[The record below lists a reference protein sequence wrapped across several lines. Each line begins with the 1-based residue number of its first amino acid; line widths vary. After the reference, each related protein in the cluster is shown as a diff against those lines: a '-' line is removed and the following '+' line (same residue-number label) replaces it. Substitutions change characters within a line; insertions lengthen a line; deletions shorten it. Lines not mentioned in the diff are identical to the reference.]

1 MKFAHFFIDRPIFAG
16 VISILITLVGAIAML
31 TLPIAQYPEIA
42 PPTIQVTTSYPG
54 ANAKTVA
61 ETVAT
66 PIEQQ
71 INGVE
76 NMLYMSSAST
86 SDGVMTLNVT
96 FKLGTNI
103 DDAQVLVQNRVATA
117 VPTLPQDVQRIGVT
131 TKKQSPDI
139 TMVVHLVSPDGSLD
153 SIFTSNYAL
162 LQIRDELARLPGVG
176 DVNVF
181 GAREYSMRIWLN
193 PEKVAARGLTAQ
205 DVVQAIQEQNVQV
218 AAGTVGAQPVPAGA
232 AAFQYTVNTQGRL
245 ADEAAFG
252 EIVIKTG
259 ADGRITRVRDV
270 ARVELAAKDYTANSQ
285 LGGKPATAI
294 GIFQLPGS
302 NALET
307 SDRIRAK
314 MKELKE
320 RFPTGLDYK
329 IQYDPTVSVRESIH
343 EVEKTL
349 FEAVALV
356 VLVVL
361 IFLQNWRASVIP
373 LIAVPVSLIGTFAA
387 MSLFGF
393 SINNISLFGM
403 VLAIGIVVDDAI
415 VVIEAIEHHIANGMS
430 PRDAAR
436 KAMDEVSG
444 AVVAVALVLGAV
456 FVPTAFMGGITGQFF
471 RQFALT
477 IAISTAISALNSL
490 TLSPALGAILLQSK
504 GTKRD
509 WLQKIIDGLLGWFFK
524 GFNKVFGWASD
535 AYGRSVARLTRL
547 AVIVLFFYAGLL
559 VLTGLGF
566 KAVPT
571 GFIPTQDRGYA
582 ASFCQLPD
590 ASSLDRTQAVV
601 DKMAKI
607 ACETPGV
614 LDTMEIAGMNL
625 FGGNQPNTGAV
636 FIPFKPFAER
646 EGADQQMPA
655 ILAKINAR
663 FRAEIPEAFSGVF
676 PPPPVAGVGNAG
688 GYRMYIQD
696 RGDAGLEA
704 LQSQAFGLMIAANQ
718 TPGLA
723 GNITTFRANV
733 PQLWLEVDRV
743 KAKTMNVPLN
753 NIFGTLQTYLGSSY
767 VNDLTLFGRSY
778 RVTAQADAKFRLR
791 PEDIRLL
798 KTRNAAGGMVPL
810 GAVGTVQETSGA
822 DKVTRYNMWPAA
834 DLNGSAAPGFST
846 GQAMA
851 SVEKL
856 AKQNLPTSFTT
867 EWTEMALQQKLAGN
881 SALYIFPLCVIIVFL
896 VLSALYESWMLP
908 LAIILIVPM
917 CLLSA
922 IGGVWLRGMDNNVFT
937 QIGFVVLVGLA
948 CKNAILIVEFA
959 KQIQDRDGVD
969 RFKAAVEACKLRL
982 RPILMTSF
990 AFILGVL
997 PLVLSSGAG
1006 YEMRQALG
1014 TAVFFGMLGVTA
1026 FGLFLTPVFYVVI
1039 MSLRER
1045 SSPNQHSKNDA
1056 ATPATEETPP
1066 PTPTTA

>member
-16 VISILITLVGAIAML
+16 VISILITLVGAIAMW
-31 TLPIAQYPEIA
+31 TLPIAQYPDIA

-76 NMLYMSSAST
+76 NMLYMSSSST
-86 SDGVMTLNVT
+86 SDGVMALNVT

-103 DDAQVLVQNRVATA
+103 DQAQVLVQNRVAA
-117 VPTLPQDVQRIGVT
+117 AIPTLPQDVQRIGVT

-153 SIFTSNYAL
+153 SVYTSNYAL

-205 DVVQAIQEQNVQV
+205 DVVQSIQEQNVQV
-218 AAGTVGAQPVPAGA
+218 AAGTVGAQPVPFGA
-232 AAFQYTVNTQGRL
+232 TAFQYTVNTQGRL

-270 ARVELAAKDYTANSQ
+270 ARVELAAKDYTVNSQ

-294 GIFQLPGS
+294 GIFQLPGT

-307 SDRIRAK
+307 SDSVRAK
-314 MKELKE
+314 MKELSA
-320 RFPTGLDYK
+320 RFPAGLAYE

-361 IFLQNWRASVIP
+361 VFLQNWRASLIP

-387 MSLFGF
+387 MALLGF

-415 VVIEAIEHHIANGMS
+415 VVVEAIEQHIAKGLS
-430 PRDAAR
+430 ARDAAR
-436 KAMDEVSG
+436 KAMEEVSG

-456 FVPTAFMGGITGQFF
+456 FIPTAFISGITGEFF

-477 IAISTAISALNSL
+477 IAVSTIISAINSL
-490 TLSPALGAILLQSK
+490 TLSPALGAILLQPHGAK
-504 GTKRD
+504 KD
-509 WLQKIIDGLLGWFFK
+509 WLQKTIDGLFGWFFR
-524 GFNKVFGWASD
+524 GFNKVFGWASN
-535 AYGRSVARLTRL
+535 AYGTSVARLTRL
-547 AVIVLFFYAGLL
+547 AAIVLLFYAGLL
-559 VLTGLGF
+559 VLTALGF

-590 ASSLDRTQAVV
+590 AASLDRTQEVV
-601 DKMAKI
+601 DKMSKI
-607 ACETPGV
+607 ARETPGV

-646 EGADQQMPA
+646 KGADEQMPA

-663 FRAEIPEAFSGVF
+663 FRAEIPEAFTGVF

-688 GYRMYIQD
+688 GFRLYIQD
-696 RGDAGLEA
+696 RGSAGLEA
-704 LQSQAFGLMIAANQ
+704 LQGQAFGMMLAANKD
-718 TPGLA
+718 PMLA

-733 PQLWLEVDRV
+733 PQLWLDIDRV
-743 KAKTMNVPLN
+743 KAKSMNVPLG

-767 VNDLTLFGRSY
+767 VNDLTLFGRTY
-778 RVTAQADAKFRLR
+778 RVTAQADAQFRLT
-791 PEDIRLL
+791 PESIRLL

-834 DLNGSAAPGFST
+834 DLNGGPAPGFST

-851 SVEKL
+851 AVEKL
-856 AKQNLPTSFTT
+856 AKENLPTSFTT

-881 SALYIFPLCVIIVFL
+881 SALYIFPLCVLIVFL
-896 VLSALYESWMLP
+896 VLAALYESWSLP

-922 IGGVWLRGMDNNVFT
+922 IGGVWLRDMDNNVFT

-959 KQIQDRDGVD
+959 KMIQDRDGVD
-969 RFKAAVEACKLRL
+969 RFQGAIEACKLRL

-1014 TAVFFGMLGVTA
+1014 TAVFFGMLGVTI

-1039 MSLRER
+1039 MWFKER
-1045 SSPNQHSKNDA
+1045 GQPAAKIEA
-1056 ATPATEETPP
+1056 VIATPATPP
-1066 PTPTTA
+1066 PAPAAS

>member
-1 MKFAHFFIDRPIFAG
+1 MNFAHFFIDRPIFAG
-16 VISILITLVGAIAML
+16 VISILITLIGGLALL
-31 TLPIAQYPEIA
+31 TLPIAQYPDIA

-103 DDAQVLVQNRVATA
+103 DSAQVLVQNRVATA
-117 VPTLPQDVQRIGVT
+117 IPTLPQDVQRIGVT

-153 SIFTSNYAL
+153 SVFTSNYAL

-181 GAREYSMRIWLN
+181 GAREYSMRIWLD

-218 AAGTVGAQPVPAGA
+218 AAGTVGAQPVPVGA
-232 AAFQYTVNTQGRL
+232 TAFQYTVNTQGRL
-245 ADEAAFG
+245 ADEGAFG

-259 ADGRITRVRDV
+259 ANGSITRVRDV
-270 ARVELAAKDYTANSQ
+270 ARVELAAKDYTVNSQ

-294 GIFQLPGS
+294 GIFQLPGT

-307 SDRIRAK
+307 SDRVREK
-314 MKELKE
+314 MIELKT
-320 RFPTGLDYK
+320 RFPAGLDYE

-361 IFLQNWRASVIP
+361 VFLQNWRASLIP

-387 MSLFGF
+387 MALFGF

-415 VVIEAIEHHIANGMS
+415 VVIEAIEHHIANGMN

-436 KAMDEVSG
+436 KAMDQVSG
-444 AVVAVALVLGAV
+444 AVVAVAMVLGAV
-456 FVPTAFMGGITGQFF
+456 FIPTAFMSGITGQFF

-477 IAISTAISALNSL
+477 IAFSTAISALNSL
-490 TLSPALGAILLQSK
+490 TLSPALGAILLQPK
-504 GTKRD
+504 GAKKD
-509 WLQKIIDGLLGWFFK
+509 WLQRSIDGLLGWFFK
-524 GFNKVFGWASD
+524 GFNKTFGWASN
-535 AYGRSVARLTRL
+535 AYGNSIARLTRV
-547 AVIVLFFYAGLL
+547 AAIVLLFYAGLL
-559 VLTGLGF
+559 VLTALGF

-607 ACETPGV
+607 ARETPGV

-646 EGADQQMPA
+646 H
-655 ILAKINAR
+655 
-663 FRAEIPEAFSGVF
+663 F
-676 PPPPVAGVGNAG
+676 
-688 GYRMYIQD
+688 
-696 RGDAGLEA
+696 
-704 LQSQAFGLMIAANQ
+704 
-718 TPGLA
+718 
-723 GNITTFRANV
+723 
-733 PQLWLEVDRV
+733 
-743 KAKTMNVPLN
+743 
-753 NIFGTLQTYLGSSY
+753 
-767 VNDLTLFGRSY
+767 
-778 RVTAQADAKFRLR
+778 
-791 PEDIRLL
+791 
-798 KTRNAAGGMVPL
+798 
-810 GAVGTVQETSGA
+810 
-822 DKVTRYNMWPAA
+822 
-834 DLNGSAAPGFST
+834 
-846 GQAMA
+846 
-851 SVEKL
+851 
-856 AKQNLPTSFTT
+856 
-867 EWTEMALQQKLAGN
+867 
-881 SALYIFPLCVIIVFL
+881 
-896 VLSALYESWMLP
+896 
-908 LAIILIVPM
+908 
-917 CLLSA
+917 
-922 IGGVWLRGMDNNVFT
+922 
-937 QIGFVVLVGLA
+937 
-948 CKNAILIVEFA
+948 
-959 KQIQDRDGVD
+959 
-969 RFKAAVEACKLRL
+969 
-982 RPILMTSF
+982 
-990 AFILGVL
+990 
-997 PLVLSSGAG
+997 
-1006 YEMRQALG
+1006 
-1014 TAVFFGMLGVTA
+1014 
-1026 FGLFLTPVFYVVI
+1026 
-1039 MSLRER
+1039 
-1045 SSPNQHSKNDA
+1045 
-1056 ATPATEETPP
+1056 
-1066 PTPTTA
+1066 

>member
-16 VISILITLVGAIAML
+16 VISIVITLVGGLAL
-31 TLPIAQYPEIA
+31 WTLPIAQYPDIA
-42 PPTIQVTTSYPG
+42 PPTIQVTAAYPG

-76 NMLYMSSAST
+76 NMLYMSSSNT
-86 SDGVMTLNVT
+86 SDGIMTLNVT
-96 FKLGTNI
+96 FKLGTDINA
-103 DDAQVLVQNRVATA
+103 AQVLVQNRVAIA
-117 VPTLPQDVQRIGVT
+117 VPTLPQEVQRIGVT

-153 SIFTSNYAL
+153 SLFTSNYAL

-181 GAREYSMRIWLN
+181 GAREYAMRVWLD
-193 PEKVAARGLTAQ
+193 PEKIAARNLTAQ
-205 DVVQAIQEQNVQV
+205 DVTGAIAEQNVQV
-218 AAGTVGAQPVPAGA
+218 AAGLIGAPPVPLDAT
-232 AAFQYTVNTQGRL
+232 AFQYTINTQGRL
-245 ADEAAFG
+245 EDPAAFG
-252 EIVIKTG
+252 DIVIKTG
-259 ADGRITRVRDV
+259 VNGQVTRVRDV
-270 ARVELAAKDYTANSQ
+270 ARVELAAKDYTVNSM

-294 GIFQLPGS
+294 GIFQLPGT

-307 SDRIRAK
+307 SDAVRAK
-314 MKELKE
+314 MTELKT
-320 RFPTGLDYK
+320 RFPAGLDYQ
-329 IQYDPTVSVRESIH
+329 IQYDPTTSVRESIH

-349 FEAVALV
+349 FEAIALV

-361 IFLQNWRASVIP
+361 IFLQNWRSTLIP

-387 MSLFGF
+387 MSLLGF
-393 SINNISLFGM
+393 SLNNISLFGL

-456 FVPTAFMGGITGQFF
+456 FIPTAFMSGITGQFF

-477 IAISTAISALNSL
+477 IAVSTAISALNSL
-490 TLSPALGAILLQSK
+490 TLSPALGAILLQPK
-504 GTKRD
+504 GAKRD
-509 WLQKIIDGLLGWFFK
+509 PLQKIIDGLLGWFFR
-524 GFNKVFGWASD
+524 GFNKVFGWAGAS
-535 AYGRSVARLTRL
+535 YGRTVGRLTRL
-547 AVIVLFFYAGLL
+547 AAIVLLVYAGLL
-559 VLTGLGF
+559 ALTVLGF
-566 KAVPT
+566 RVVPS

-582 ASFCQLPD
+582 ACFAQLPD
-590 ASSLDRTQAVV
+590 GASLDRTQAVISR
-601 DKMAKI
+601 MAQI
-607 ACETPGV
+607 ARETPGV

-625 FGGNQPNTGAV
+625 FGGNQSNTGAV
-636 FIPFKPFAER
+636 FLPFKEFADR
-646 EGADQQMPA
+646 KGAGEQMPA
-655 ILAKINAR
+655 MLAKLNAR
-663 FRAEIPEAFSGVF
+663 FRAEIPEAFSGAF

-688 GYRMYIQD
+688 GYRLYIQD
-696 RGDAGLEA
+696 RGGAGLDK
-704 LQSQAFGLMIAANQ
+704 LQEQAFGMMMKANSNP
-718 TPGLA
+718 TLA

-733 PQLWLEVDRV
+733 PQLWLDVDRV
-743 KAKTMNVPLN
+743 KAKSMNLPLS

-767 VNDLTLFGRSY
+767 INDITLFGRTY
-778 RVTAQADAKFRLR
+778 RVTAQADAKFRLT
-791 PEDIRLL
+791 PESIRLL
-798 KTRNAAGGMVPL
+798 KTRNLNGGMVPL
-810 GAVGTVQETSGA
+810 GAVATVREVNGA
-822 DKVTRYNMWPAA
+822 DKVVHYNMWPAA
-834 DLNGSAAPGFST
+834 DLNGSPAPGFST
-846 GQAMA
+846 GQAMETI
-851 SVEKL
+851 EKL
-856 AKQNLPTSFTT
+856 AKETLPTSFTT

-881 SALYIFPLCVIIVFL
+881 SALYIFPLCVVMVFL
-896 VLSALYESWMLP
+896 LLAALYESWTLP

-922 IGGVWLRGMDNNVFT
+922 IGGVWLRDMDNNIFT

-948 CKNAILIVEFA
+948 CKNAILIVEYA
-959 KQIQDRDGVD
+959 KQIQDRDHVD
-969 RFKAAVEACKLRL
+969 RFTAAVEACKLRL

-997 PLVLSSGAG
+997 PLVISSGAG

-1014 TAVFFGMLGVTA
+1014 TAVFFGMLGVTI

-1039 MSLRER
+1039 MRFKER
-1045 SSPNQHSKNDA
+1045 GSKA
-1056 ATPATEETPP
+1056 ATSSSKAEADTASAPA
-1066 PTPTTA
+1066 AAH

>member
-1 MKFAHFFIDRPIFAG
+1 MNFAHFFIDRPIFAG
-16 VISILITLVGAIAML
+16 VISIVITLVGALAL
-31 TLPIAQYPEIA
+31 WTLPIAQYPDIA
-42 PPTIQVTTSYPG
+42 PPTIQVTAAYPG

-76 NMLYMSSAST
+76 NMLYMSSSNT
-86 SDGVMTLNVT
+86 SDGIMTLNVT
-96 FKLGTNI
+96 FKLGTDINS
-103 DDAQVLVQNRVATA
+103 AQVLVQNRVAIA

-153 SIFTSNYAL
+153 SLFTSNYAL

-176 DVNVF
+176 DVMVF
-181 GAREYSMRIWLN
+181 GAREYAMRVWLD
-193 PEKVAARGLTAQ
+193 PEKIAARGLTAQ
-205 DVVQAIQEQNVQV
+205 DVTGAIAEQNVQV
-218 AAGTVGAQPVPAGA
+218 AAGVVGAPPTPQDAT
-232 AAFQYTVNTQGRL
+232 AFQYTINTQGRL
-245 ADEAAFG
+245 DDPAAFG
-252 EIVIKTG
+252 DIVVKTG
-259 ADGRITRVRDV
+259 TNGQITRVRDV
-270 ARVELAAKDYTANSQ
+270 ARVELAAKDYTVNSL

-294 GIFQLPGS
+294 GIFQLPGT

-307 SDRIRAK
+307 SDMVRAK
-314 MKELKE
+314 MKDLKT
-320 RFPTGLDYK
+320 RFPAGLDYE
-329 IQYDPTVSVRESIH
+329 IQYDPTTSVRESIH

-349 FEAVALV
+349 FEAIALV

-361 IFLQNWRASVIP
+361 IFLQNWRATLIP
-373 LIAVPVSLIGTFAA
+373 LIAVPVSLVGTFAA

-393 SINNISLFGM
+393 SLNNISLFGL

-415 VVIEAIEHHIANGMS
+415 VVIEAIEHHIANGLS

-456 FVPTAFMGGITGQFF
+456 FVPTAFMTGITGQFF

-477 IAISTAISALNSL
+477 IAVSTAISALNSL
-490 TLSPALGAILLQSK
+490 TLSPALGAILLQPK
-504 GTKRD
+504 GARKD
-509 WLQKIIDGLLGWFFK
+509 ALQRLIDGSLGWFFR
-524 GFNKVFGWASD
+524 GFNKAFGWAGAS
-535 AYGRSVARLTRL
+535 YGKTVSRLTRL
-547 AVIVLFFYAGLL
+547 AAIVLLVYVGLL
-559 VLTGLGF
+559 GLTLLGF
-566 KAVPT
+566 KAVPS

-582 ASFCQLPD
+582 ACFCQLPD
-590 ASSLDRTQAVV
+590 GASLDRTQAVV
-601 DKMAKI
+601 SKMAKI
-607 ACETPGV
+607 AREEPGV

-625 FGGNQPNTGAV
+625 FGGNQSNTGAV
-636 FIPFKPFAER
+636 FLPFKEFAER
-646 EGADQQMPA
+646 KGAADQMPA
-655 ILAKINAR
+655 LIGRLNGR
-663 FRAEIPEAFSGVF
+663 FRAEIPEAFTGVF

-688 GYRMYIQD
+688 GYRLYIQD
-696 RGDAGLEA
+696 RGGAGLDQ
-704 LQSQAFGLMIAANQ
+704 LQAQAFGMMMKANQ
-718 TPGLA
+718 NPTLA
-723 GNITTFRANV
+723 GNITTFRADV
-733 PQLWLEVDRV
+733 PQLWLDVDRV
-743 KAKTMNVPLN
+743 KAKSMNLPLS

-767 VNDLTLFGRSY
+767 INDITLFGRTY
-778 RVTAQADAKFRLR
+778 RVTAQADAKFRLT
-791 PEDIRLL
+791 PESIRLL
-798 KTRNAAGGMVPL
+798 KTRNLNGGMVPL
-810 GAVGTVQETSGA
+810 GSVATVQQTNGA
-822 DKVTRYNMWPAA
+822 DKVVHYNMWPAA
-834 DLNGSAAPGFST
+834 DLNGAPAPGFST
-846 GQAMA
+846 GQAMQTIE
-851 SVEKL
+851 SI
-856 AKQNLPTSFTT
+856 AKETLPTSFTT

-881 SALYIFPLCVIIVFL
+881 SALYIFPLCVLMVFL
-896 VLSALYESWMLP
+896 VLAALYESWLLP
-908 LAIILIVPM
+908 LSIILIVPM

-922 IGGVWLRGMDNNVFT
+922 IGGVWLRDMDNNIFT

-1039 MSLRER
+1039 MWFKER
-1045 SSPNQHSKNDA
+1045 GAKANDA
-1056 ATPATEETPP
+1056 LPKPGIEPPA
-1066 PTPTTA
+1066 AIAAH

>member
-1 MKFAHFFIDRPIFAG
+1 MNLAHFFIDRPIFAG
-16 VISILITLVGAIAML
+16 VISILITLVGVIAMI
-31 TLPIAQYPEIA
+31 TLPIAQYPDIA

-54 ANAKTVA
+54 ANAQTVA

-76 NMLYMSSAST
+76 NMLYMSSSST

-96 FKLGTNI
+96 FRLGTNI
-103 DDAQVLVQNRVATA
+103 DAAQVLVQNRVATA
-117 VPTLPQDVQRIGVT
+117 IPTLPQDVQRIGVT

-153 SIFTSNYAL
+153 SVFTSNYAL

-181 GAREYSMRIWLN
+181 GAREYSMRIWLD
-193 PEKVAARGLTAQ
+193 PDKIAARGLTAQ
-205 DVVQAIQEQNVQV
+205 DVVLALQEQNVQV
-218 AAGTVGAQPVPAGA
+218 AAGTVGAPPVPTNAT
-232 AAFQYTVNTQGRL
+232 AFQYTVNTQGRL
-245 ADEAAFG
+245 ADEGSFG

-259 ADGRITRVRDV
+259 ANGSITRVRDV
-270 ARVELAAKDYTANSQ
+270 ARVELAARDYTVNSQ

-307 SDRIRAK
+307 SDRVREK
-314 MKELKE
+314 MVELKT
-320 RFPTGLDYK
+320 RFPAGLDYK

-349 FEAVALV
+349 FEAIALV

-361 IFLQNWRASVIP
+361 VFLQNWRASLIP
-373 LIAVPVSLIGTFAA
+373 LVAVPVSLIGTFAA

-393 SINNISLFGM
+393 SINNISLFGL

-415 VVIEAIEHHIANGMS
+415 VVVEAIERHIADGMN

-436 KAMDEVSG
+436 QAMNEVSG
-444 AVVAVALVLGAV
+444 AVIAVALVLGAV
-456 FVPTAFMGGITGQFF
+456 FVPTAFMTGITGQFF

-477 IAISTAISALNSL
+477 IAVSTAISALNSL
-490 TLSPALGAILLQSK
+490 TLSPALGAILLK
-504 GTKRD
+504 PHGATKD
-509 WLQKIIDGLLGWFFK
+509 LPQKVIDGLLGWFFK
-524 GFNKVFGWASD
+524 GFNKVFAWGSEG
-535 AYGRSVARLTRL
+535 YGKAVSRLIRL
-547 AVIVLFFYAGLL
+547 AAIVLIFYTGLL
-559 VLTGLGF
+559 VLTAFGF
-566 KAVPT
+566 KMVPT

-590 ASSLDRTQAVV
+590 AASLDRTQAVV
-601 DKMAKI
+601 DKMAQI
-607 ACETPGV
+607 ARETPGV
-614 LDTMEIAGMNL
+614 LDTMEIGGMNL

-646 EGADQQMPA
+646 KGADEQMPA
-655 ILAKINAR
+655 IMAKINAR

-688 GYRMYIQD
+688 GYRLYIQD
-696 RGDAGLEA
+696 RGNAGLQE
-704 LQSQAFGLMIAANQ
+704 LQSQAFGMMMKANQ
-718 TPGLA
+718 TPSLG
-723 GNITTFRANV
+723 GNISTFRADV
-733 PQLWLEVDRV
+733 PQLWLEIDRV
-743 KAKTMNVPLN
+743 KAKSMNVPLS

-767 VNDLTLFGRSY
+767 VNDLTLFGRTY
-778 RVTAQADAKFRLR
+778 HVTAQADAQFRLT
-791 PEDIRLL
+791 PEAIRLL

-822 DKVTRYNMWPAA
+822 DKVVHYNMWPAA
-834 DLNGSAAPGFST
+834 DLNGGPAPGYST

-851 SVEKL
+851 TVEKL
-856 AKQNLPTSFTT
+856 AKENLPTSFTT

-881 SALYIFPLCVIIVFL
+881 SALYIFPLCVLIVFL
-896 VLSALYESWMLP
+896 VLSALYESWSLP

-922 IGGVWLRGMDNNVFT
+922 IGGVWLRDMDNNVFT

-969 RFKAAVEACKLRL
+969 RFQGAIEACRLRL

-997 PLVLSSGAG
+997 PLVISSGAG

-1014 TAVFFGMLGVTA
+1014 TAVFFGMLGVTI

-1039 MSLRER
+1039 MWFKER
-1045 SSPNQHSKNDA
+1045 HGTAAPAIPASTESSPAPVAAHS
-1056 ATPATEETPP
+1056 T
-1066 PTPTTA
+1066 

>member
-1 MKFAHFFIDRPIFAG
+1 MNIAHFFIDRPIFAG
-16 VISILITLVGAIAML
+16 VISILITLVGSLAMV
-31 TLPIAQYPEIA
+31 TLPIAQYPDIA
-42 PPTIQVTTSYPG
+42 PPTVQVTTSYPG

-71 INGVE
+71 VNGVE
-76 NMLYMSSAST
+76 NMLYMSSSST

-96 FKLGTNI
+96 FRLGTNI
-103 DDAQVLVQNRVATA
+103 DQAQVLVQNRVATA
-117 VPTLPQDVQRIGVT
+117 IPTLPQDVQRIGVT

-139 TMVVHLVSPDGSLD
+139 TMVVHLVSPDGSLN

-176 DVNVF
+176 DVTVF
-181 GAREYSMRIWLN
+181 GAREYSMRVWLD
-193 PEKVAARGLTAQ
+193 PEKIASRGLTAQ
-205 DVVQAIQEQNVQV
+205 DVVQALQEQNVQV
-218 AAGTVGAQPVPAGA
+218 AAGIVGAPPVPKDAT
-232 AAFQYTVNTQGRL
+232 AFQYTVNTQGRL
-245 ADEAAFG
+245 EDAAAFE

-259 ADGRITRVRDV
+259 TKGRITRVRDV
-270 ARVELAAKDYTANSQ
+270 ARVELAARDYTVNSQ

-307 SDRIRAK
+307 SDSVRAK
-314 MKELKE
+314 MKELSA
-320 RFPTGLDYK
+320 RFPPGLEYK
-329 IQYDPTVSVRESIH
+329 VQYDPTVSVRESIH
-343 EVEKTL
+343 EVQKTL

-361 IFLQNWRASVIP
+361 VFLQNWRASLIP

-387 MSLFGF
+387 MALFGF
-393 SINNISLFGM
+393 SVNNISLFGM

-415 VVIEAIEHHIANGMS
+415 VVVEAIEHHIANGMN

-436 KAMDEVSG
+436 RAMDEVSG

-456 FVPTAFMGGITGQFF
+456 FVPTAFMSGITGQFF

-477 IAISTAISALNSL
+477 IAVSTAISALNSL
-490 TLSPALGAILLQSK
+490 TLSPALGAVLLK
-504 GTKRD
+504 PHGAARD
-509 WLQKIIDGLLGWFFK
+509 VPQRIIDGLLGWFFK
-524 GFNKVFGWASD
+524 GFNKAFAWGSD
-535 AYGRSVARLTRL
+535 RYGRTVARCTRL
-547 AVIVLFFYAGLL
+547 AAIVLIFYAGLL

-582 ASFCQLPD
+582 AAFCQLPD

-601 DKMAKI
+601 DKMSKI
-607 ACETPGV
+607 ARETPGV

-625 FGGNQPNTGAV
+625 FGGNQPNTAAV

-646 EGADQQMPA
+646 KGADEQMPA

-663 FRAEIPEAFSGVF
+663 YRAEIPEAFAGVF

-688 GYRMYIQD
+688 GYRLYIQD
-696 RGDAGLEA
+696 RGNAGLQE
-704 LQSQAFGLMIAANQ
+704 LQNQAFGMMMKANQ

-723 GNITTFRANV
+723 GNITTFRADV
-733 PQLWLEVDRV
+733 PQLWLEIDRV
-743 KAKTMNVPLN
+743 KAKTMSVPLS
-753 NIFGTLQTYLGSSY
+753 NIFGTLQTYLGSTY
-767 VNDLTLFGRSY
+767 VNDLTLFGRTY
-778 RVTAQADAKFRLR
+778 HVTAQADAQFRLT
-791 PEDIRLL
+791 PEAIRLL
-798 KTRNAAGGMVPL
+798 KTRNAGGGMVPL
-810 GAVGTVQETSGA
+810 GAVGTVQEASGA
-822 DKVTRYNMWPAA
+822 DKVVHYNMWPAA
-834 DLNGSAAPGFST
+834 DLNGGAAPGFST

-851 SVEKL
+851 AVEKL
-856 AKQNLPTSFTT
+856 AQSNLPTSFTT

-881 SALYIFPLCVIIVFL
+881 SAAYIFPLCVVIVFL
-896 VLSALYESWMLP
+896 VLSALYESWSLP

-922 IGGVWLRGMDNNVFT
+922 IGGVWLRHMDNNVFT

-969 RFKAAVEACKLRL
+969 RFRGAIEACKLRL

-997 PLVLSSGAG
+997 PLVISSGAG

-1014 TAVFFGMLGVTA
+1014 TAVFFGMLGVTI

-1039 MSLRER
+1039 MWFRER
-1045 SSPNQHSKNDA
+1045 SRGADL
-1056 ATPATEETPP
+1056 
-1066 PTPTTA
+1066 